1 MTMAGHAAALYERI
15 RSNPEQTQALFRQA
29 LQDPSGAMAS
39 ICQFGKDQ
47 GLPVTPDEVRQ
58 HLASLDDPA
67 TAGLIV
73 EAGQMLPDLIRGDR
87 ESLVFSELAD
97 GGHGTGGILQRL
109 PE

>member
-58 HLASLDDPA
+58 HLASLDDDDSRRWVVKA
-67 TAGLIV
+67 RGGL
-73 EAGQMLPDLIRGDR
+73 
-87 ESLVFSELAD
+87 
-97 GGHGTGGILQRL
+97 
-109 PE
+109 